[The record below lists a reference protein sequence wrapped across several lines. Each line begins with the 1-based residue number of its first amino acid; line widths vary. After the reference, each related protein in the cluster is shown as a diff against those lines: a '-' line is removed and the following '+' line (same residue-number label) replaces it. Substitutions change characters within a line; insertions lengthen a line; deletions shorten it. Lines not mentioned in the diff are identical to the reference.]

1 MVLTF
6 LIMNFNYNLSF
17 KYIYIYIYICI
28 IYIYIKALKV
38 ENTILKK
45 DNIRCR
51 KILKHKKT
59 KALQLI
65 VYLKGCKIH
74 CGLAKSRK
82 LNRLNIHIIVSMPN
96 YISRS

>member
-17 KYIYIYIYICI
+17 KYIYIYINALK
-28 IYIYIKALKV
+28 IYIKALKV
-38 ENTILKK
+38 DNIILKK

-74 CGLAKSRK
+74 SGLAKSRK
-82 LNRLNIHIIVSMPN
+82 LNHLNIHIIVSMPN